1 MLLVYQS
8 CNNSGETVNCQDSSL
23 AIQSAITSE
32 ASCNQTDGT
41 VNVEVT
47 GGNAPYQYKIGGI
60 TTDDKNITGLGAGQH
75 TLIVTDALGCE
86 VSQSVQINT
95 VDSNLNFDISI
106 VQTDCSDRN
115 GAISITAKGGS
126 GGMNIHWTM
135 VIFNRII
142 FLAICKQENMK

>member
-23 AIQSAITSE
+23 AIQSAITSV
-32 ASCNQTDGT
+32 ACCNQTDGT